1 MRDQEHTPRGSASD
15 PGKGNAEARHP
26 EPVEADETQ
35 LVGPGAVQPGDAE
48 AAADPNPPL
57 AGDPRVESDRAQP
70 SFAADS
76 DSPQWTAAATDGQR
90 WDGLF
95 HDADPAS
102 DVDAFSP
109 VSAASPTDSPAEVP
123 TTDPAGL
130 PGGRTPPPA
139 VAPAV
144 PPSPAAP
151 QDSYLEP
158 PTGQPGEPAGGPYGL
173 PPAGTQP
180 ARRRDGR
187 KAAGKGQRTR
197 GLLIGGALLG
207 LLALGLLVWALIA
220 LISGLTSSPDTE
232 PISNGAPGADGIIAE
247 DVLPIDLDAGQC
259 LRDFVDIN
267 TGSTVVTCSTPHNAQ
282 LLATEFYA
290 DGDQFPGEDA
300 LALRAQQVCDGVDLD
315 ETAVSRYENLE
326 LFRVTP
332 QQNAWSDGDRRLDCL
347 VTSSE
352 GNIISDTLITD

>member
-1 MRDQEHTPRGSASD
+1 MGS
-15 PGKGNAEARHP
+15 
-26 EPVEADETQ
+26 
-35 LVGPGAVQPGDAE
+35 
-48 AAADPNPPL
+48 
-57 AGDPRVESDRAQP
+57 
-70 SFAADS
+70 
-76 DSPQWTAAATDGQR
+76 
-90 WDGLF
+90 
-95 HDADPAS
+95 
-102 DVDAFSP
+102 
-109 VSAASPTDSPAEVP
+109 
-123 TTDPAGL
+123 
-130 PGGRTPPPA
+130 
-139 VAPAV
+139 
-144 PPSPAAP
+144 
-151 QDSYLEP
+151 
-158 PTGQPGEPAGGPYGL
+158 

-180 ARRRDGR
+180 TRRRDGR

-207 LLALGLLVWALIA
+207 LLALGLLVWALVA

-326 LFRVTP
+326 LLRVTP